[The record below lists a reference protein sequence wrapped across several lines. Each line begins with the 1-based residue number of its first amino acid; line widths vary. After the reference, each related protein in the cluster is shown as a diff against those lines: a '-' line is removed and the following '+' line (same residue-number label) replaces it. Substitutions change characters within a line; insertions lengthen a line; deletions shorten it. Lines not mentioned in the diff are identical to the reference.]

1 MFSVYF
7 FISNFHRFCFKNKQK
22 LLSSSVS
29 HWGKLEE
36 NSYIKIPY
44 TFDDIEISFDFERE
58 SSDEENFDEKNFD
71 EKNLD
76 KENKNF

>member
-7 FISNFHRFCFKNKQK
+7 FISNFHRFCFQNKQK

-36 NSYIKIPY
+36 NSYIRIPY
-44 TFDDIEISFDFERE
+44 TFDNIEISTPERE
-58 SSDEENFDEKNFD
+58 NSDEENFDEKNFD